1 MLKSTSSSLQGI
13 KVGVFGSG
21 CAWNIHE
28 IEIGSA
34 VLATPGAASRS
45 KMRRATLLPAL
56 IFVSR
61 LICLTQ
67 PSVPALT
74 TRGAITE
81 SKSSPVGKK
90 SEI

>member
-56 IFVSR
+56 